1 MGLGNILERHYANTG
16 KDLTSY
22 VLLVH
27 IIKSASSLT
36 MMDRSMIDATS
47 GGALM
52 DKTPAIARHLM
63 SNMVSNT
70 Q

>member
-1 MGLGNILERHYANTG
+1 MNTG

-22 VLLVH
+22 VPHVR
-27 IIKSASSLT
+27 IIRLSFYEGLT
-36 MMDRSMIDATS
+36 MMDRSMIDVAS

-52 DKTPAIARHLM
+52 DKMPVIARHLI